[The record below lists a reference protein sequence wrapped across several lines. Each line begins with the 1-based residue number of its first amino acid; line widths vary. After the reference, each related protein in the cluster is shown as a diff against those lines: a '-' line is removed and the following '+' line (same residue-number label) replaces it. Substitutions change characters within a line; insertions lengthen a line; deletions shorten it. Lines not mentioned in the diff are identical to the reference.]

1 MPTRAEVDQ
10 WGPGLLAEAGQRIQ
24 AQNQEFVSG
33 IDRLRT
39 DIQSA
44 GSHWDGDAYWA
55 AYNRIGEDHDAG
67 TKLAQEV
74 TALAEAMIAGA
85 STITSYRSVV
95 LARVGDAEDAGF
107 AVGDDWAVTTQ
118 DTNKENNRK
127 AHQSLIDQARNEL
140 TTAVHEVNRLITEA
154 RDAVRDRGS
163 ALGDDPTALGAKP
176 NISRDGL
183 SVIIETSD
191 EDDVITVEHDPST
204 GVATV
209 TVNGEKQTFTG
220 QDAENIVIKSRGG
233 DDLITVANGTQ
244 VGVKVEGGAGKDTI
258 FGGKGRDYLDGGAGE
273 DTVHGGE
280 GNDVIYGGADDDSLL
295 GGEGDDYAEGGSGND
310 KIAGHAGNDIL
321 SGGLGDDFIEGNEGS
336 DKIYAGD
343 GTDNVSGSGLNT
355 AANGNGNDTIY
366 AQDGVDTITRHG
378 DQPTVVNV
386 ELAQIPDKIVV
397 SGSPEFQ
404 ERVRSDLEFMRSSP
418 TGQQMLASF
427 ANTDHTVTIVEG
439 DADRSSA
446 KPDDWTAADYNPAT
460 GTPGPGTNATVE
472 YDPRT
477 IDLGRENQKNPWGDA
492 TPPSVVLTHELAH
505 ANDFTH
511 GTFRGGTYLGD
522 DQIDGNGSGLREGE
536 RVAVGLPIDHDNNPS
551 TPEQVVTEH
560 PTALTENAMRTELG
574 LHLRE
579 HYDSQ

>member
-1 MPTRAEVDQ
+1 MRA
-10 WGPGLLAEAGQRIQ
+10 
-24 AQNQEFVSG
+24 
-33 IDRLRT
+33 

-74 TALAEAMIAGA
+74 SALAEAMIAGA
-85 STITSYRSVV
+85 NTITSYRGVV
-95 LARVGDAEDAGF
+95 LARVGDAEDACLT
-107 AVGDDWAVTTQ
+107 VGDDWTVTTK
-118 DTNKENNRK
+118 DTAKDSDRG
-127 AHQSLIDQARNEL
+127 AHQSLIDHARNEL
-140 TTAVHEVNRLITEA
+140 TTAVAQVNRLITET

-163 ALGDDPTALGAKP
+163 VLGDDPTALGAKP

-183 SVIIETSD
+183 SVIIETTD
-191 EDDVITVEHDPST
+191 ENDVITVDHDPNT

-220 QDAENIVIKSRGG
+220 TEAENLVIKSRGG

-244 VGVKVEGGAGKDTI
+244 VGVKVEGGDGKDTL

-295 GGEGDDYAEGGSGND
+295 GGEGDDYVEGGSGND
-310 KIAGHAGNDIL
+310 KIAGHAGNDVL

-343 GTDNVSGSGLNT
+343 GTDNVSGAGVNT
-355 AANGNGNDTIY
+355 PANANDKDTIY
-366 AQDGVDTITRHG
+366 AQEGTDTINRNG

-397 SGSPEFQ
+397 TGSPEFQ

-418 TGQQMLASF
+418 NGQQMLASF

-439 DADRSSA
+439 SPAGSSA
-446 KPDDWTAADYNPAT
+446 RPDNWNTAHYNEVT
-460 GTPGPGTNATVE
+460 GTPGTGTSTTIE

-477 IDLGRENQKNPWGDA
+477 TDLGVDNQKKPWGD
-492 TPPSVVLTHELAH
+492 TTTPSVVLYHEMAH
-505 ANDFTH
+505 ANDFAH
-511 GTFRGGTYLGD
+511 GTFRGGTYEGQD
-522 DQIDGNGSGLREGE
+522 TIDSNAGGIRDGE

-551 TPEQVVTEH
+551 TPEQVVTQH
-560 PTALTENAMRTELG
+560 PTELTENAMRAELG
-574 LHLRE
+574 LPLRE